1 MIHALMMKADVW
13 SFGILLLEMAH
24 GQAPFAHCSLE
35 ETAVLVVN
43 HSPPTLQQPT
53 DGRIFTEVGAAKPK
67 ACPVATVMYT
77 LYIPSVCSTVTVHLT
92 YLY

>member
-1 MIHALMMKADVW
+1 MMNPLMMQADVW

-35 ETAVLVVN
+35 ETAVRVVN

-53 DGRIFTEVGAAKPK
+53 DGRIFTEVGSAKPR
-67 ACPVATVMYT
+67 ACPV
-77 LYIPSVCSTVTVHLT
+77 VTV
-92 YLY
+92 LYKLHIPCILL